1 MVDRIRTLL
10 ERFPEDDA
18 AVRVIIKQDRYF
30 DTLCQEYA
38 EIGIELDDV
47 GEVTDPERAS
57 LADALR
63 KRRVAIEE
71 ELLTKIEGY
80 RPI

>member
-1 MVDRIRTLL
+1 MVDRIRALL
-10 ERFPEDDA
+10 DRFPEDEE
-18 AVRVIIKQDRYF
+18 AVRVITQQDRYF
-30 DTLCQEYA
+30 DVLCQEYA
-38 EIGIELDDV
+38 EIGRELDDV
-47 GEVTDPERAS
+47 GEVTDPERTS

-80 RPI
+80 KPI

>member
-1 MVDRIRTLL
+1 MVYRIRTLL
-10 ERFPEDDA
+10 ERFSEDEA
-18 AVRVIIKQDRYF
+18 AVRMIIQRDRYF

-38 EIGIELDDV
+38 EIGREIDAV

-63 KRRVAIEE
+63 KRRIAIEE

-80 RPI
+80 MPI